1 MDAMELVT
9 ATLQAVEGAPLADER
24 VRRMVVASAEALA
37 ERTGVRLVRVSATE
51 RMVQAVLE
59 AEEVVAVGFAAE
71 LRRVTNEWWAAKS
84 GGEVLWVEGEA

>member
-1 MDAMELVT
+1 M
-9 ATLQAVEGAPLADER
+9 R
-24 VRRMVVASAEALA
+24 
-37 ERTGVRLVRVSATE
+37 
-51 RMVQAVLE
+51 E